1 MVHRSLSYS
10 LLVLL
15 LAAPACDEPTGR
27 TDGQVPTL
35 EAPGDDDR
43 AAGSSPCTT
52 GWTSIDCHAQAL
64 TLDVDGLD
72 RDVLWQVPAGSPPP
86 GGWPVVLAFHGTNDP
101 PGKMFYWSYY
111 SAIDQAFGGYYQLKT
126 VQGLLEAG
134 FAVIAPRG
142 RTMVGGIYWD
152 TNIAPYASSWESGP
166 DAAFVDRI
174 LAEAEAGTFGSLDT
188 TRWYATGL
196 SSGAYMSSRMA
207 IAYPDKVRAVA
218 LQSGSYATCLSSL
231 PCLVS
236 AADLPADH
244 PPTLLMAGYWDG
256 IVPLYTIESYEEALD
271 DNGTEATLEVVG
283 YASHQWTS
291 YSPGWVLEWFQTH

>member
-1 MVHRSLSYS
+1 
-10 LLVLL
+10 
-15 LAAPACDEPTGR
+15 
-27 TDGQVPTL
+27 
-35 EAPGDDDR
+35 
-43 AAGSSPCTT
+43 
-52 GWTSIDCHAQAL
+52 
-64 TLDVDGLD
+64 
-72 RDVLWQVPAGSPPP
+72 
-86 GGWPVVLAFHGTNDP
+86 
-101 PGKMFYWSYY
+101 
-111 SAIDQAFGGYYQLKT
+111 
-126 VQGLLEAG
+126 
-134 FAVIAPRG
+134 
-142 RTMVGGIYWD
+142 
-152 TNIAPYASSWESGP
+152 
-166 DAAFVDRI
+166 
-174 LAEAEAGTFGSLDT
+174 
-188 TRWYATGL
+188 
-196 SSGAYMSSRMA
+196 MA